1 MDHYLDIRLRPDP
14 DFPPAILMGALY
26 GRLHRAL
33 FDLDANDIGVSFPD
47 HKTGVRA
54 RTPGDRLRLHG
65 KQQRLAQLVAQPWLG
80 GMRELVEIGEILP
93 VPDKALHCVVRRR
106 QFNTGSP
113 SRAKRYAKR
122 HDISVDEAQRLMEK
136 PAERQIPLPFVQVSS
151 RSSAQRFALFIEHG
165 KAQPQPISGH
175 FNHYGLSQEATVPW
189 F

>member
-1 MDHYLDIRLRPDP
+1 MDHYIDIRLRADP
-14 DFPPAILMGALY
+14 DLTPAQLMGALY

-33 FDLDANDIGVSFPD
+33 FDLNANDIGVSFPD

-65 KQQRLAQLVAQPWLG
+65 DSARLGQLMAMPWLRG
-80 GMRELVEIGEILP
+80 IGELVDGSEISA
-93 VPDKALHCVVRRR
+93 VPLKVNHRTVRRR

-122 HDISVDEAQRLMEK
+122 HDMTPSEAEALYRK
-136 PAERQIPLPFVQVSS
+136 VAERRIELPFVQIAS
-151 RSSAQRFALFIEHG
+151 RSSGERFAMFIEHG
-165 KAQPQPISGH
+165 EPQEQPTSGR
-175 FNHYGLSQEATVPW
+175 FNHYGLSGEATIPW